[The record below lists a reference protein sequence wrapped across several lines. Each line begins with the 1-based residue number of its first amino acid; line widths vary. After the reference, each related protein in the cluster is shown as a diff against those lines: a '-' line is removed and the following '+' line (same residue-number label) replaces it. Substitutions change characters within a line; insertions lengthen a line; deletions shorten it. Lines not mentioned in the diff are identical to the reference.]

1 MKFRPLF
8 LLPLLSQQVFATP
21 ITWDQPN
28 ANNNWNTTDANWT
41 GGATYVNGDDA
52 IFNAAT
58 GETVTVVA
66 GGVTPTSTTISGN
79 GSWTFS
85 GGSILG
91 GTLAKSG
98 TGSLRLLPTISNSF
112 SGITLTGT
120 GAGNGTYNS
129 TVATTVGGGSLT
141 FANGASLGSGTID
154 FSGVTAASTGLY
166 ATATTTVNNN
176 IVLPTSFAFGIQHA
190 TGNTTT
196 FSGVISGGA
205 ATNRVTLGAGTT
217 SNPTSVT
224 LLTNAS
230 NSFKGEIYLG
240 RGVLAITSNGALGD
254 AANVINMDHGSSNG
268 QLRFDANNIDV
279 THKIQQRTTTS
290 YNVNGFDATLSGEIS
305 LSGGTTVR
313 GGTNTLGT
321 SAGTLTI
328 TGSNLSTSAYTIAA
342 DTKFIAASV
351 NALGGGVK
359 TVSSGGTVAFKNVG
373 TYTSAGQINLN
384 GSGTQ
389 VASVGVG
396 ALQNIAGTNTFN
408 GTINLASNS
417 SIGVTAGSLTLG
429 AGVTGGFALAKTGS
443 GTLTLNGA
451 SNTYTGATTISA
463 GTLLINGSLA
473 STATTTV
480 DALANIGGNATFN
493 GAVTVNGNL
502 SPGNSPGQMDFN
514 GQNLTLGSASTITME
529 LGGTTRGTG
538 ASNYDSLIDIGTLT
552 LGGTWTVSSFN
563 AFNPAVSNMFDLFD
577 ATTVDASGFNVG
589 SDLLLPTL
597 GGGLSW
603 DTSGFTTNGQI
614 VVVPEPSAVLLGS
627 LGMLALLRRRRA

>member
-8 LLPLLSQQVFATP
+8 LLPLIVQQVFAAP

-41 GGATYVNGDDA
+41 GGATFANGDDA

-79 GSWTFS
+79 GAWTFT

-98 TGSLRLLPTISNSF
+98 TGALILSNTGGNSF
-112 SGITLTGT
+112 SGITLTGS
-120 GAGNGTYNS
+120 GAGTGLFGS
-129 TVATTVGGGSLT
+129 TNGSLR
-141 FANGASLGSGTID
+141 FANGNVLGSGTID
-154 FSGVTAASTGLY
+154 FSAVSNVSTGFY
-166 ATATTTVNNN
+166 ATATTTVTNAV
-176 IVLPTSFAFGIQHA
+176 VLPTSFGWGITHL

-205 ATNRVTLGAGTT
+205 ATNRVTLGAGTIA
-217 SNPTSVT
+217 NPTSVT

-279 THKIQQRTTTS
+279 THKIQQRATTS

-305 LSGGTTVR
+305 LAGGTSVK

-321 SAGTLTI
+321 SAGTLTV
-328 TGSNLSTSAYTIAA
+328 TGSNISTSAYTIAA

-351 NALGGGVK
+351 NGLGGGTK
-359 TVSSGGTVAFKNVG
+359 TVSAGGTVAFKNVG

-396 ALQNIAGTNTFN
+396 ALENIAGNNVFN
-408 GTINLASNS
+408 NVVNLQSNS
-417 SIGVTAGSLTLG
+417 TIGVTAGSLTLG
-429 AGVTGGFALAKTGS
+429 TGVTGGAVSLTKIGN

-451 SNTYTGATTISA
+451 SNTYTGTTTVSA

-473 STATTTV
+473 STAATTV
-480 DALANIGGNATFN
+480 DTTATIGGNTTFN

-514 GQNLTLGSASTITME
+514 GQNLTLGSASTTTME

-538 ASNYDSLIDIGTLT
+538 ASNYDSLIDIGTIT
-552 LGGTWTVSSFN
+552 LDGTWTVSLVN
-563 AFNPAVSNMFDLFD
+563 AFSPAVSNMFDLFD

-589 SDLLLPTL
+589 SDLVLPTL
-597 GGGLSW
+597 SGGLSW
-603 DTSGFTTNGQI
+603 DTSGFTTSGQI

-627 LGMLALLRRRRA
+627 FGVLVLLRRRRG